1 MKSIRNIKFMKR
13 NNSLKVGCWLFTAWV
28 CLIGSSLS
36 VVYLSNACRVLT
48 SEIANLERQSNI
60 LQETWGKYLIEK
72 GAHTSLNN
80 IESLAINSLNM
91 KAPKRDEFIAIFP

>member
-1 MKSIRNIKFMKR
+1 MISKNIKFMNRK
-13 NNSLKVGCWLFTAWV
+13 NSLKVGYWLFAAWV
-28 CLIGSSLS
+28 SVIGSSLS

-60 LQETWGKYLIEK
+60 LQETRGKYLIEK
-72 GAHTSLNN
+72 GTHTSLNN
-80 IESLAINSLNM
+80 IESLAINNLNM

>member
-1 MKSIRNIKFMKR
+1 MISIKNTKFMKR
-13 NNSLKVGCWLFTAWV
+13 KNSLKVGRWLFVAWV
-28 CLIGSSLS
+28 SVIGSSLS

-48 SEIANLERQSNI
+48 SEIADLERQSNI

-80 IESLAINSLNM
+80 IESLASNNLNM

>member
-1 MKSIRNIKFMKR
+1 MISKNIKFMNRK
-13 NNSLKVGCWLFTAWV
+13 NSLKVGHWLFAAWV
-28 CLIGSSLS
+28 SVIGSSLS

-60 LQETWGKYLIEK
+60 LQETRGKYLIEK
-72 GAHTSLNN
+72 GTHTSLNN
-80 IESLAINSLNM
+80 IESLAINNLNM